1 MKRVLVLGGNGMLG
15 HQMVRRLRTGW
26 SVVATARKPGEGVD
40 AVGDVTDAAF
50 LSRLLDE
57 TRPDVLINCTG
68 VIKQRIHAVPL
79 ADVCRVNVMLPH
91 QLGLWA
97 AEHGAKLIHFSTDCV
112 FTGSRSGPAY
122 TELESPD
129 VSDAYGY
136 SKAAGEVRFL
146 QAALTLR
153 TSIVGP
159 ERENGL
165 GLLAWFLSQP
175 DGVQVRGF
183 TNHWWS
189 GVTTLELSTIVAELL
204 ARDVPLS
211 GLYQVASEPVTKLE
225 LLELFAAVYRRR
237 VTITPFEAPGA
248 VYRVLDGSKFN
259 REFGRKTPSLR
270 TQVEELCS
278 QTSVY

>member
-1 MKRVLVLGGNGMLG
+1 MLG
-15 HQMVRRLRTGW
+15 HQMVRHLRAGW
-26 SVVATARKPGEGVD
+26 SVVATARKPGQGVD
-40 AVGDVTDAAF
+40 AIGDVTDAGF
-50 LSRLLDE
+50 LAKLLDDL
-57 TRPDVLINCTG
+57 RPDVLINCTG

-79 ADVCRVNVMLPH
+79 AEVCRVNVTLPH
-91 QLGLWA
+91 HLGLWA
-97 AEHGAKLIHFSTDCV
+97 AERGAKLIHFSTDCV
-112 FTGSRSGPAY
+112 YTGARSGPAY
-122 TELESPD
+122 TELEPPD
-129 VSDAYGY
+129 VSDSYGY

-175 DGVQVRGF
+175 EGAQLRGF

-189 GVTTLELSTIVAELL
+189 GVTTLELSKIVAELL
-204 ARDVPLS
+204 TRGLPLS
-211 GLYQVASEPVTKLE
+211 GLYQVASEPVTKQD
-225 LLELFAAVYRRR
+225 LLELFAAAYRRR
-237 VTITPFEAPGA
+237 VTITPFEAPEA